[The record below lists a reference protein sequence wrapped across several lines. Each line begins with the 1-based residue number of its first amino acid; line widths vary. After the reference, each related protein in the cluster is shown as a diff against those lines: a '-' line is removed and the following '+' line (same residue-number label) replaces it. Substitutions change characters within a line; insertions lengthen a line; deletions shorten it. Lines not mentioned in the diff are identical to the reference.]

1 MPTKT
6 ESPSTAVSGKLMNDV
21 VKKPMVFCAFDSV
34 EVKHTALNSAVVNK
48 NVMMRFM
55 RSAISIYRNYVD
67 KK

>member
-1 MPTKT
+1 MPTKA

-34 EVKHTALNSAVVNK
+34 EVKHAALSSVVVNN

-55 RSAISIYRNYVD
+55 GSTISICQNYVD
-67 KK
+67 NQ

>member
-1 MPTKT
+1 
-6 ESPSTAVSGKLMNDV
+6 
-21 VKKPMVFCAFDSV
+21 MVFCAFDSV